1 MGRMKD
7 IYMDLIQNGDIP
19 HEVTIGD
26 IIRMKEMEITNWEE
40 YEREQKNIRIQ
51 QYKSENP
58 GEAVKIQQADGI
70 FQEYY
75 DQAKRDKE
83 ERSEQ

>member
-19 HEVTIGD
+19 FEVTIGD